1 MNIQTSIK
9 ISINDYVNLLLLKD
23 KTLFQ
28 ESIIQQLT
36 QENKNLKT
44 DLDELTKKYEETCLK
59 YASKI
64 EEDQSSYQVQLTKLK
79 KELEEKQNIIENE
92 RTEKLQ
98 IKYESSMMKLKVSQY
113 EKEIEQLKQEII
125 LQPERKIPTEMPT
138 QIQME
143 NLEGGTDSESQTELN
158 IITESKIKRSTRKR
172 KKTVTQT
179 EKNLVLKATQSQD
192 DKQKEDGISSDLI
205 NTSIVQSPNKE
216 KVNLIKNS
224 DINCKA
230 NQLVF
235 SNTDLSKAPKEI
247 VFKVKYKLVLQIVQQ
262 FYKEGK
268 SIEICKRRK
277 CIRASIVFGE
287 YQKICKLQLVN
298 ERSDE
303 KKIWNL
309 NRSLL
314 RQFNSCILH
323 IEDERLKLGY
333 ERNFDFLRTN
343 ASMLLYLGDY

>member
-1 MNIQTSIK
+1 M
-9 ISINDYVNLLLLKD
+9 
-23 KTLFQ
+23 
-28 ESIIQQLT
+28 IQQLT

-44 DLDELTKKYEETCLK
+44 GLDELTKKYEETCLK

-64 EEDQSSYQVQLTKLK
+64 DEDQNSYQAKLTELK
-79 KELEEKQNIIENE
+79 KELEEKQTLIEKE

-125 LQPERKIPTEMPT
+125 LQPERKVPNEIPE
-138 QIQME
+138 QIQTE
-143 NLEGGTDSESQTELN
+143 NLASGTESESQTELN
-158 IITESKIKRSTRKR
+158 IITESKIKRSTRQR
-172 KKTVTQT
+172 KKTVTKS
-179 EKNLVLKATQSQD
+179 EKNLVLQATQPQD

-205 NTSIVQSPNKE
+205 NTSIIQSPNKE

-235 SNTDLSKAPKEI
+235 SNTNLSKAPKEI
-247 VFKVKYKLVLQIVQQ
+247 TFMVRYDLVLQIVQQ

-277 CIRASIVFGE
+277 CIRASLVFGE
-287 YQKICKLQLVN
+287 YQKICKLQLVK

-314 RQFNSCILH
+314 RQFNSCIVH
-323 IEDERLKLGY
+323 MESERLKKGY
-333 ERNFDFLRTN
+333 EKNFDFLRTN

>member
-1 MNIQTSIK
+1 MNIQTNIK

-28 ESIIQQLT
+28 ESMIQQLT

-44 DLDELTKKYEETCLK
+44 GLDELTKKYEETCLK

-64 EEDQSSYQVQLTKLK
+64 DEDQNSYQTKLTELK
-79 KELEEKQNIIENE
+79 KELEEKQTLIEKE

-98 IKYESSMMKLKVSQY
+98 MKYESSMMKLKVSQY

-125 LQPERKIPTEMPT
+125 LQPERKVPNEISTQIPTE
-138 QIQME
+138 
-143 NLEGGTDSESQTELN
+143 NLANGTESESQTELN
-158 IITESKIKRSTRKR
+158 IITESKIKRSTRQR
-172 KKTVTQT
+172 KKTVTKS
-179 EKNLVLKATQSQD
+179 EKNLVLQATQPQD

-230 NQLVF
+230 NQLIF
-235 SNTDLSKAPKEI
+235 SNTSLSKAPKEI
-247 VFKVKYKLVLQIVQQ
+247 VFEVKYDLVLQIVQQ
-262 FYKEGK
+262 FYKEGR

-277 CIRASIVFGE
+277 CIRASIVFSE

-314 RQFNSCILH
+314 RQFNSCIVH
-323 IEDERLKLGY
+323 MESERLKKGY
-333 ERNFDFLRTN
+333 EKNFDFLRTN